1 MKIAIIGSGISGLTS
16 AYLLHKKH
24 DITLFESNNYIGG
37 HTNTIT
43 VNDENN
49 NQLNIDTGFIVY
61 NNDTYPNF
69 VKILNKLKV
78 ETQPST
84 MSFHY
89 RVNDLEW
96 NMELEI

>member
-69 VKILNKLKV
+69 VKILN
-78 ETQPST
+78 
-84 MSFHY
+84 
-89 RVNDLEW
+89 
-96 NMELEI
+96 